1 MSAKKNSIILL
12 ILVLIAALQIVACS
26 KPPQEAPAT
35 ETAEPSPATEGA
47 LPEAAT
53 TPGKEDTQTET
64 SEPAVAKDDEAVQP
78 EAQPVEK
85 AEQPPATI
93 VSETKP
99 GETDSSP
106 AQVEPIP
113 AETAAPSAENTDT
126 YKGALPNPIA
136 EQPVLLTSAGQSADV
151 QMVKVLLD
159 RAKIKYIISPV
170 VKSEEMKDIKS
181 LILAVGGSSKGLG
194 AAGIDAKEELERI
207 NAVISK
213 AKELKL
219 KIITM
224 HIGGEARRGEL
235 SDKFIN
241 ACVPVADYVIVVSEG
256 NKDDL
261 FTKLTEA
268 GSIPM
273 DIINKITEAAEPLK
287 SAFK

>member
-1 MSAKKNSIILL
+1 MNAKKNSIIFL

-26 KPPQEAPAT
+26 KPPQEVPAT
-35 ETAEPSPATEGA
+35 ETTEPSPATEEA
-47 LPEAAT
+47 LPETAAT
-53 TPGKEDTQTET
+53 PEKEEVQTET
-64 SEPAVAKDDEAVQP
+64 SEPTVTKADEVVQP
-78 EAQPVEK
+78 EAKSEEK
-85 AEQPPATI
+85 AEQSTQTTAPVA
-93 VSETKP
+93 KP
-99 GETDSSP
+99 GESESSTTQAEP
-106 AQVEPIP
+106 APTETTAPV
-113 AETAAPSAENTDT
+113 AEKTDT
-126 YKGALPNPIA
+126 YKGVLPSPIA

-170 VKSEEMKDIKS
+170 VKPEEMKDIKT

-194 AAGIDAKEELERI
+194 AAGIDAKEELDRI
-207 NAVISK
+207 NAVIEK

-219 KIITM
+219 GIITM

-241 ACVPVADYVIVVSEG
+241 VCVPAADYVIVVSEG

-261 FTKLTEA
+261 FTKLADA

-273 DIINKITEAAEPLK
+273 DTINKITEAAEPLK